1 VLLAIDVGNT
11 ATVMGVFQGPEL
23 AWHWRMATRR
33 ERTADELALLF
44 GGFLQQQGLSF
55 SRQITAVAIASV
67 VPDQTQALRDMV
79 DGYFHFPPVVVEPGV
94 KTGVSIHTDNPKE
107 VGADRIVNAL
117 AAYSKYG
124 GPCIV
129 VDFGTATTFD
139 AISERGEYLG
149 GAIAPGIQV
158 SAAALFAATAR
169 LPRVE
174 LILPRAVIGKNT
186 VESVQS
192 GLLYGAAAEVDGMV
206 ERIQKEL
213 GGHARVV
220 ATGGLAG
227 AVVPLCQM
235 IDEHAPWLTLE
246 GLRLIYEKNTSMPEE
261 RGRPESPAG

>member
-11 ATVMGVFQGPEL
+11 GTVLGVFQAERL

-44 GGFLQQQGLSF
+44 GGFLEQQGMSF
-55 SRQITAVAIASV
+55 SRQITGVAIASV

-79 DGYFHFPPVVVEPGV
+79 DRYFHFSPVVVEPGI

-117 AAYSKYG
+117 AAFARHG

-129 VDFGTATTFD
+129 VDFGTATTYD
-139 AISERGEYLG
+139 AVSETGEYLG
-149 GAIAPGIQV
+149 GAIAPGIQI
-158 SAAALFAATAR
+158 SAQGLFQATAR

-174 LILPRAVIGKNT
+174 ISPPRSVIGKNT

-192 GLLYGAAAEVDGMV
+192 GVVFGAAAEVEGMV
-206 ERIQKEL
+206 ERMQKEL
-213 GGHARVV
+213 GGHATVV
-220 ATGGLAG
+220 ATGGLASLV
-227 AVVPLCQM
+227 APLCQA
-235 IDEHAPWLTLE
+235 IDEVDPWLTLE
-246 GLRLIYEKNTSMPEE
+246 GLRLVYEKNTARDE
-261 RGRPESPAG
+261 